1 MPISASA
8 KKSLRVSERKRLFN
22 DRLRRT
28 MRLSIREISSLVKEG
43 KTKEAKEMLPT
54 VYKAIDKALKSG
66 VLKPNTASRKKSLMS
81 RMTKESK

>member
-54 VYKAIDKALKSG
+54 VYKAIDKALKRG

>member
-28 MRLSIREISSLVKEG
+28 MRLSIREIGSLVKEG
-43 KTKEAKEMLPT
+43 KKKEAKEKLPS
-54 VYKAIDKALKSG
+54 VYQAIDKALKRG
-66 VLKPNTASRKKSLMS
+66 VIKSNTASRKKALMS
-81 RMTKESK
+81 KMTK

>member
-1 MPISASA
+1 
-8 KKSLRVSERKRLFN
+8 
-22 DRLRRT
+22 

-54 VYKAIDKALKSG
+54 VYKAIDKALKRG